1 MSARAGHGLK
11 GSSTDPAGT
20 NRATGPPAAHIV
32 AIDGPAGSGKS
43 TTARLAAARLG
54 FRHLDTGAMY
64 RAVTL
69 KCLETGTGLSDLTA
83 ISVLLARTRV
93 SIDWI
98 SDGGGRVMLDGRD
111 VSRAIREPRVS
122 AQVSELAAIPVVRQ
136 ALVPVQRQV
145 ARGNCVVCEG
155 RDIGSVVFP
164 DAGLKVFLDC
174 SIRARAARRRS
185 ELAAAGSRVGLAAVR
200 RNLTGR
206 DRVDSGRAM
215 SPLVRTPDA
224 VLVDTSDL
232 SLEEQV
238 AIVCDLA
245 RRRFRVR

>member
-1 MSARAGHGLK
+1 MRKDGA
-11 GSSTDPAGT
+11 
-20 NRATGPPAAHIV
+20 NFVI

-43 TTARLAAARLG
+43 STARLVAARLG

-64 RAVTL
+64 RAVAL
-69 KCLETGTGLSDLTA
+69 KCLETGTDPDDAPALKR
-83 ISVLLARTRV
+83 LLARTRV
-93 SIDWI
+93 DIEWTP
-98 SDGGGRVMLDGRD
+98 DGKQAPDRTGAAKTAGYRVLLDGRD
-111 VSRAIREPRVS
+111 VSREIREPRVS
-122 AQVSELAAIPVVRQ
+122 GMVSRVAAVPAVRR
-136 ALVPVQRQV
+136 ALVPVQRRV
-145 ARGNCVVCEG
+145 ARGQDVVCEG

-174 SIRARAARRRS
+174 DIRARTARRVR
-185 ELAAAGSRVGLAAVR
+185 ELVESGTRIGTAAVR
-200 RNLTGR
+200 RNLAQR

-232 SLEEQV
+232 TVDEQV

-245 RRRFRVR
+245 LRRQEVRN